1 MLTLEQIKNAAATI
15 AAEYPI
21 KNIMLFGSYAEGT
34 HTAESDIDLL
44 IEFYTDAVS
53 LLMLSDIK
61 FRIEELLGKSADII
75 HAPIPEGALIKPGK
89 TITVYAA

>member
-1 MLTLEQIKNAAATI
+1 MLTLEQIKSAAATI
-15 AAEYPI
+15 ATEYPI

-44 IEFYTDAVS
+44 IEFYADAVS

-75 HAPIPEGALIKPGK
+75 HAPIPDSSLIKPDK
-89 TITVYAA
+89 LILLYAA